1 MKKIIT
7 AATAILLF
15 GASAFASHTLMI
27 NGSPVDKVV
36 SKITF
41 DGDNIVLHYDDNTT
55 DTHDM
60 EAVEIHDIQLSS
72 IEGIETGV
80 FTGVVGNQMIVE
92 GLANGAVAEVYNIQG
107 VKCATAVAVETK
119 AVIDLSGLNSGAYIL
134 RAGNQIVK
142 FVK

>member
-1 MKKIIT
+1 MKKLIT
-7 AATAILLF
+7 AAAALMLF
-15 GASAFASHTLMI
+15 GASAFASHTLTI

-41 DGDNIVLHYDDNTT
+41 DGDNVVLHYDDNTS

-60 EAVEIHDIQLSS
+60 EAVEIHNIQLSS
-72 IEGIETGV
+72 IEGLETGV

-92 GLANGAVAEVYNIQG
+92 GLANGTVAEVYNLHGI
-107 VKCATAVAVETK
+107 KCASAVAADSK
-119 AVIDLSGLNSGAYIL
+119 AVIDLSGLNQGAYIL